1 MNRVAALD
9 MLPNVDNNIIMII
22 IMKLKLRAVG
32 TSTGLVLPK
41 EMLTRMKVRKD
52 DQLFAVETP
61 DGYLLT
67 PYDPEVDQQLEKG
80 RKLMAK
86 YRETFRA
93 LAK

>member
-1 MNRVAALD
+1 MR
-9 MLPNVDNNIIMII
+9 
-22 IMKLKLRAVG
+22 LKLRPVG

-52 DQLFAVETP
+52 DTLFAVETP

-67 PYDPEVDQQLEKG
+67 PYDPEVDMQLEKG
-80 RKLMAK
+80 RKLIRK
-86 YRETFRA
+86 YREAFRA